1 MRFQIDTEL
10 LAAASSVGPIISRN
24 SADVAGNA
32 VCDDGLMIDVS
43 PMKSVHVDPTA
54 RTARAEGGIPWGE
67 CDHETRAFGQATTG
81 GVMGSYGLSC
91 DKLLSFDI
99 VTADG
104 KLLKAGAG
112 ENPDRF

>member
-1 MRFQIDTEL
+1 MRCQIATAL
-10 LAAASSVGPIISRN
+10 LAAASRVGPIISQN

-32 VCDDGLMIDVS
+32 VCDDGLMLDVS
-43 PMKSVHVDPTA
+43 PMQSVHADPTA
-54 RTARAEGGIPWGE
+54 CTARAEGGIPWGE

-81 GVMGSYGLSC
+81 GGMGSYGLSC
-91 DKLLSFDI
+91 DKLLSVDI

>member
-1 MRFQIDTEL
+1 MRCQIDPAL
-10 LAAASSVGPIISRN
+10 LAAASRVGPIISQN

-43 PMKSVHVDPTA
+43 PMQSVHVDPTA
-54 RTARAEGGIPWGE
+54 CTARAEGG
-67 CDHETRAFGQATTG
+67 
-81 GVMGSYGLSC
+81 MGSYGLSC
-91 DKLLSFDI
+91 DKLLSVDI